1 MKSPQLVASAG
12 PTSAVLWQ
20 RLSSLFSAINIVG
33 NAEYETNESVNDGI
47 ERLSGKED
55 EFVFQ
60 EDLLMRGMLGSE
72 EGTAEEDL
80 NRKTVFEGTE
90 LEKVGLFLILCNCP
104 SLEYSSC
111 FTISVQVYHKST
123 IHTTS
128 DFQPIDFAGHPAYSD
143 ALESAR
149 LFVRDP
155 RDKYG
160 QER

>member
-33 NAEYETNESVNDGI
+33 NAEYETNEAVNDGI

-90 LEKVGLFLILCNCP
+90 LEKVGLFLIWCNCP
-104 SLEYSSC
+104 
-111 FTISVQVYHKST
+111 
-123 IHTTS
+123 
-128 DFQPIDFAGHPAYSD
+128 
-143 ALESAR
+143 
-149 LFVRDP
+149 
-155 RDKYG
+155 
-160 QER
+160 